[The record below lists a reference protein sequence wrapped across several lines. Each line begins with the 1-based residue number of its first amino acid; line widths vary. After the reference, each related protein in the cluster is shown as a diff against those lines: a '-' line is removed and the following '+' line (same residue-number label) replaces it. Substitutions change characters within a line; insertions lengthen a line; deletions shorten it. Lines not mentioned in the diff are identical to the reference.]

1 MKKPNK
7 NPFIF
12 DPKTDKVEWRNP
24 TPIAEL
30 ERRAKLYL
38 GETDTAQFIW
48 SNRTH
53 RTASE
58 AFRDADYA
66 TPMWRCESDFQ
77 QGLRF
82 LVGMAQGM
90 LTVMLVVLVPV
101 LVVMWVVK

>member
-1 MKKPNK
+1 MRKPKKVVK
-7 NPFIF
+7 STYVGD
-12 DPKTDKVEWRNP
+12 DP
-24 TPIAEL
+24 
-30 ERRAKLYL
+30 
-38 GETDTAQFIW
+38 AQFVW

-66 TPMWRCESDFQ
+66 TQIWKCESDFQ

-82 LVGMAQGM
+82 VVGMAQGM
-90 LTVMLVVLVPV
+90 FIVMAVLLIPV